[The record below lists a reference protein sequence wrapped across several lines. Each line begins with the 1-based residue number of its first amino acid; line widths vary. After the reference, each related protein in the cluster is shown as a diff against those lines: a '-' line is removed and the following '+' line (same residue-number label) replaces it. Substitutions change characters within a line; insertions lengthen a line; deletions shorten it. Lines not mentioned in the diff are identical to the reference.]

1 MTWKKM
7 GLVMA
12 AITLMVGMFFGTQ
25 RVAAFGIT
33 SGDNPAVD
41 WERVQMDATMIGEQ
55 AAMVQSQAVQLQ
67 NWAAM
72 IQSQESDPSLLTQAG
87 QVMALATQMEADASA
102 MIVTAND
109 INTRIDNSEGTTLA
123 LSDDIGEMADRIGEM
138 ADRILWTELQI
149 GVMADRIVVS
159 EGMISSSSLTLAQMM
174 QRSTTTQQSTLQ
186 SISFLNGDMLMALSG
201 LGF

>member
-1 MTWKKM
+1 MTRKHLVGFLVVVTLLAGGFFGVKGVGAF
-7 GLVMA
+7 GLVDD
-12 AITLMVGMFFGTQ
+12 V
-25 RVAAFGIT
+25 V
-33 SGDNPAVD
+33 VD
-41 WERVQMDATMIGEQ
+41 WSRVQSDATLIAQQG
-55 AAMVQSQAVQLQ
+55 AMVQMQAQQ
-67 NWAAM
+67 
-72 IQSQESDPSLLTQAG
+72 IQSWATTLQAQESDPALLTQIG
-87 QVMALATQMEADASA
+87 QVKALATQMERDAAA

-159 EGMISSSSLTLAQMM
+159 ENLISSSSLTLAQMM
-174 QRSTTTQQSTLQ
+174 QQSTETQQGTLTTL
-186 SISFLNGDMLMALSG
+186 SFLNGDILMALSG

>member
-1 MTWKKM
+1 MTRKHLVGFLVVVTLLAGGFFGVKGVGAF
-7 GLVMA
+7 GLVND
-12 AITLMVGMFFGTQ
+12 V
-25 RVAAFGIT
+25 V
-33 SGDNPAVD
+33 VD
-41 WERVQMDATMIGEQ
+41 WSRVQSDATLIAQQG
-55 AAMVQSQAVQLQ
+55 AMVQMQAQQ
-67 NWAAM
+67 
-72 IQSQESDPSLLTQAG
+72 IQSWATTLQAQESDPALLTQIG
-87 QVMALATQMEADASA
+87 QVKALATQMERDAAA

-159 EGMISSSSLTLAQMM
+159 ENLISSSSLTLAQMI
-174 QRSTTTQQSTLQ
+174 QQSTETQQGTLTTL
-186 SISFLNGDMLMALSG
+186 SFLNGDILMALSG